1 MLSLPIALEIGVA
14 FGIPIAWGVWEL
26 VSLRREQAR
35 DREKAA
41 RTAATEQAPSADAAS
56 GTATTSA
63 PTAR

>member
-14 FGIPIAWGVWEL
+14 FGIPIAWAVWEL

-41 RTAATEQAPSADAAS
+41 RATAEVAPSAGAAS

-63 PTAR
+63 PKVR